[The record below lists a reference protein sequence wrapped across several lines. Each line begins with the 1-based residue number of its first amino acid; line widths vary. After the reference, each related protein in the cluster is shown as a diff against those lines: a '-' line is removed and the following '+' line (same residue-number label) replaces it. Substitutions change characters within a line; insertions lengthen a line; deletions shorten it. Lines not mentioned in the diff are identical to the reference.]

1 MESEKKI
8 QEDNKYSRGKIYKI
22 VCDTTGLVYI
32 GSTIEKLSSRISKH
46 RYDYKRFLNNTY
58 HFVSS
63 FKVLENNN
71 YKIILIENVACNSKE
86 ELHREERK
94 YIDTIECVNKVIP
107 TRLTQEWKQINK
119 DYLSQQQKKY
129 YLKNRDKLLEKQKK
143 YDLDNKDKIRE
154 YQKQYKLN
162 KNLK

>member
-8 QEDNKYSRGKIYKI
+8 EIDNKYSRGKIYKI

-32 GSTIEKLSSRISKH
+32 GSTIEKLSNRLSKH
-46 RYDYKRFLNNTY
+46 RADYKRYLNKKRDIIT
-58 HFVSS
+58 S

-71 YKIILIENVACNSKE
+71 YKIILIENFPCNSKE

-107 TRLTQEWKQINK
+107 TRTRHEHYTDNYDKLKE
-119 DYLSQQQKKY
+119 YQKKY
-129 YLKNRDKLLEKQKK
+129 KLENNDKLLEYQKEYRLK
-143 YDLDNKDKIRE
+143 HKDIIRE
-154 YQKQYKLN
+154 YQKQYRLN